1 MSKIEKLRA
10 ERGEKDTGERG
21 LQRSLSDRRMP
32 TASLDASSASS
43 IGAAT
48 PDVAS
53 LLFKSTSSISVNTGI
68 KNLPESFFRKTYR
81 KELKLKSDI
90 KYTFC
95 YLIIVSN
102 NLLYFLSCF
111 HSDRLP
117 EEIEAENLEQ
127 GKLSKS
133 ENKVGMTELNE
144 FIKDLHRGA
153 LQKSSDTKSLVSKL
167 TIDSLM
173 NQTYDFVTSSLTAN
187 YQSEFNLSQIK

>member
-95 YLIIVSN
+95 YLII
-102 NLLYFLSCF
+102 
-111 HSDRLP
+111 D
-117 EEIEAENLEQ
+117 
-127 GKLSKS
+127 
-133 ENKVGMTELNE
+133 
-144 FIKDLHRGA
+144 
-153 LQKSSDTKSLVSKL
+153 
-167 TIDSLM
+167 
-173 NQTYDFVTSSLTAN
+173 
-187 YQSEFNLSQIK
+187 

>member
-32 TASLDASSASS
+32 TASLDASS

-95 YLIIVSN
+95 Y
-102 NLLYFLSCF
+102 YCF
-111 HSDRLP
+111 
-117 EEIEAENLEQ
+117 
-127 GKLSKS
+127 K
-133 ENKVGMTELNE
+133 
-144 FIKDLHRGA
+144 
-153 LQKSSDTKSLVSKL
+153 
-167 TIDSLM
+167 
-173 NQTYDFVTSSLTAN
+173 
-187 YQSEFNLSQIK
+187 